1 MQDVQRLTTLLC
13 ADSAKAAGAYWAAAS
28 AASFS
33 CCSRVPAILMAMSS
47 ILLPVGA
54 NADLVGRR
62 VRRIVAL
69 ACKTYLCTACWSWGF
84 WGI

>member
-1 MQDVQRLTTLLC
+1 MQSLTALLF
-13 ADSAKAAGAYWAAAS
+13 ADNTKVAAAYWAAAA

-33 CCSRVPAILMAMSS
+33 CCSSVPAILMAMSS

-54 NADLVGRR
+54 NADLVGRS

-69 ACKTYLCTACWSWGF
+69 ACKSYLCTAC
-84 WGI
+84 